1 MPSTATMPQDLRAEL
16 MDGPDLALHETLRA
30 LADLDR
36 VNAWL
41 CGNLASRRTL
51 LRYLSPSQQK
61 QTLLDIGTGSGR
73 VTASLSRHAARRGV
87 SLRIIGVDRKLCH
100 LLFARQSGNGQ
111 LSVVAE
117 AEALPFRTAAIDWSF
132 SNLLFHHFAAEA
144 NRRILTEMHRVSTLG
159 TVIVDLR
166 NALLAR
172 ALIRLLLPLLAVGRV
187 ASHDGRLSTD
197 QAWTMEQV
205 RQVISRFPVRE
216 LRRRFPFRFS
226 LVIGGRMVPR
236 EPPIDN
242 PPLKPTPGS

>member
-1 MPSTATMPQDLRAEL
+1 MPRLPWAVAVPLGTPAERNSS
-16 MDGPDLALHETLRA
+16 MARSWCARDSSVRISS
-30 LADLDR
+30 
-36 VNAWL
+36 
-41 CGNLASRRTL
+41 SRK
-51 LRYLSPSQQK
+51 P
-61 QTLLDIGTGSGR
+61 
-73 VTASLSRHAARRGV
+73 
-87 SLRIIGVDRKLCH
+87 
-100 LLFARQSGNGQ
+100 
-111 LSVVAE
+111 
-117 AEALPFRTAAIDWSF
+117 IDWSF